1 MPLYRFFGAGA
12 RRVSNEFSILY
23 HTSINF
29 AKKKRFALG
38 ANRWYYLYYLLMEA
52 CAALKKA
59 GYWTARAPNSWAS
72 YDASKPSAR

>member
-12 RRVSNEFSILY
+12 RRVS
-23 HTSINF
+23 NF